1 VRQVERIVVH
11 HSAGKDT
18 TQLEAKGIEE
28 WHVGKGW
35 RGIGYHFL
43 VENVGGRPSVVQG
56 RPLRF
61 RGSHARGANY
71 DSVGVCVVGNF
82 NSTLVDDDVFHV
94 LISLLADLCTVF
106 GLSERAIS
114 PHLEAGVTATECPGD
129 HLMDRWEELLS
140 EVGDLL

>member
-1 VRQVERIVVH
+1 MRQVRRIVVH

-18 TQLEAKGIEE
+18 AQLEAKGIED

-43 VENVGGRPSVVQG
+43 VENVGGRASVVLG

-61 RGSHARGANY
+61 RGSHAKGANF

-82 NSTLVDDDVFHV
+82 NATSPGDDVLAALV
-94 LISLLADLCTVF
+94 SLLADLCTVF
-106 GLSERAIS
+106 GLTELALV
-114 PHLEAGVTATECPGD
+114 PHQDAGTTATECPGD
-129 HLMDRWEELLS
+129 NLMAQWDEITT
-140 EVGDLL
+140 EVRDLL

>member
-1 VRQVERIVVH
+1 MRKVERVVVH

-18 TQLEAKGIEE
+18 SALEAKGIEE

-35 RGIGYHFL
+35 RGVGYHYL
-43 VENVGGRPSVVQG
+43 VENVGGRASVVLG

-61 RGSHARGANY
+61 RGSHAKGANY

-82 NSTLVDDDVFHV
+82 NGNKVDDDVFNV
-94 LISLLADLCTVF
+94 LVSLLADLCTVF
-106 GLSERAIS
+106 GLTERAIV

-129 HLMDRWEELLS
+129 HMMERWAELLN